1 MLNPDLPRS
10 TPSRTATALLVGAL
24 LALLVPVTVIR
35 GAIAPAPLQGVV
47 YDASGAVVPE
57 VRLTL
62 DGGGRKAEATTDA
75 DGRFA
80 FPAVEPGAYV
90 LESAVRGFKVLRQP
104 IDLKAPTDWSRV
116 ITLQMGTLK
125 ETISVRG
132 RRGSGTSTAP
142 GGPVRVRVGG
152 NVRPPKKLRDVK
164 PVYPASSQEAG
175 HEGVVEIEAVIGKDG
190 TVTAAR
196 VTSPE
201 VHPELASAAL
211 EAVRQWTF
219 SATLLNGSPVEVVMH
234 VSISF
239 ALE

>member
-1 MLNPDLPRS
+1 
-10 TPSRTATALLVGAL
+10 V
-24 LALLVPVTVIR
+24 LALLVPVAIVR
-35 GAIAPAPLQGVV
+35 EAIAQTPLEGVV
-47 YDASGAVVPE
+47 YDASGAVVPD
-57 VRLTL
+57 VRLSL
-62 DGGGRKAEATTDA
+62 DASGKKVEARTDA
-75 DGRFA
+75 EGRFA
-80 FPAVEPGAYV
+80 FPGIEPGAYV
-90 LESAVRGFKVLRQP
+90 LEAAVPGFKRWRQSL
-104 IDLKAPTDWSRV
+104 DLKAPTDWSRV
-116 ITLQMGTLK
+116 ITLQLGDLK

-132 RRGSGTSTAP
+132 RRGSGATTAP
-142 GGPVRVRVGG
+142 AGPVRVRVGG
-152 NVRPPKKLRDVK
+152 NIRPPRKLTDVK

-219 SATLLNGSPVEVVMH
+219 SATLLNGSPVEVVMN